1 MCETKKPRCL
11 SYIRKRCVLQRVD
24 KLLRFRVVWNE
35 AGRTISCVGVSPP
48 RGGRCSSAHPR
59 RRGNR
64 RQSRCSARLD
74 KCPGTAYHAAV
85 NMSLHDASRDRG
97 MQNGGVMG
105 GGNVPGKRSS
115 DPGDLLPLTPVALN
129 VLLALADGERHG
141 YGIMLE
147 VRERTGGRVRLGPG
161 TLYGA
166 IKRLKEG
173 GGIEEAGAGAGP
185 GGGREGGAP
194 GAGHA
199 LRGDQASEGGRRDR
213 GVWGEARPRRSPGRR
228 AAPLLPPH
236 RLPRRRR
243 AGGARGGARPRAG

>member
-1 MCETKKPRCL
+1 MYETKNLRCL
-11 SYIRKRCVLQRVD
+11 SYIRKRCVLQRAD

-35 AGRTISCVGVSPP
+35 AGRTTSCVGVIPS
-48 RGGRCSSAHPR
+48 REVRDSFAHPR

-166 IKRLKEG
+166 VKRLKEG
-173 GGIEEAGAGAGP
+173 GVIEESGERPDSESDDERRRYYRLTGF
-185 GGGREGGAP
+185 GGEVLAAEVERLDG
-194 GAGHA
+194 
-199 LRGDQASEGGRRDR
+199 L
-213 GVWGEARPRRSPGRR
+213 VR
-228 AAPLLPPH
+228 AA
-236 RLPRRRR
+236 RRK
-243 AGGARGGARPRAG
+243 GAFPAPKPSAEGA